1 LPIGI
6 GLEAKGRAVG
16 VNKEGIEK
24 GWLSKPSSESGIRIL
39 PSAFSGWTMRLVLFP
54 LVLASV
60 MVVGTSPNALVAAM
74 LLGLGAY
81 VLVFAYRYACEPFEI
96 DSTCVHI
103 HRHLLKRVS
112 IPISSIQLCVVNQ
125 RPNRIQIGLTNG
137 QFLMYLTGLV
147 PGRSRRDARTRHIG
161 SILKSRFAESSILV
175 LVTPQLR
182 EIPRIR
188 ADGSD
193 IGLRESWIIPRPVEW
208 VLHSVYVTLCGLA
221 FLLSR
226 SVV

>member
-1 LPIGI
+1 
-6 GLEAKGRAVG
+6 VG

-24 GWLSKPSSESGIRIL
+24 GWHSKPSSGSGIRIL
-39 PSAFSGWTMRLVLFP
+39 PSAFSGWIMRLVLFP

-81 VLVFAYRYACEPFEI
+81 VLIFAYRYAREPLEI

-125 RPNRIQIGLTNG
+125 HPNRIQIGLRNG
-137 QFLMYLTGLV
+137 QYLMYLTGLV
-147 PGRSRRDARTRHIG
+147 PGRSRTDERTRHIG
-161 SILKSRFAESSILV
+161 SILKKRFAESLILV
-175 LVTPQLR
+175 LVTPKIGD
-182 EIPRIR
+182 IPRLRI
-188 ADGSD
+188 DGSD
-193 IGLRESWIIPRPVEW
+193 IGLRESWILPRPVEW
-208 VLHSVYVTLCGLA
+208 ILHSFYVTLCVLA